1 MKTGESKINGQPK
14 ARVRARFTTASIADS
29 LRLFT
34 IASGNMEFVERA
46 GKKAKQAHRV
56 TG

>member
-1 MKTGESKINGQPK
+1 
-14 ARVRARFTTASIADS
+14 VRARFTTASIADS